1 MSGLAPRLREAETDE
16 FPHSLACDDDTLRTD
31 VEVDE
36 PLDVVQVRQRIG
48 HLQHTGQLSLL
59 SSVEHTTPPPS
70 TRRRLSRLSV
80 QSAKKSQPTL
90 KRYISRSIWS
100 TKKIQQTGNV
110 YLLDNHV
117 VQDFV

>member
-59 SSVEHTTPPPS
+59 SSVEHTPHH
-70 TRRRLSRLSV
+70 RRRLV
-80 QSAKKSQPTL
+80 VVFHGSAYRVRQ
-90 KRYISRSIWS
+90 
-100 TKKIQQTGNV
+100 KIPADV
-110 YLLDNHV
+110 EALYLA
-117 VQDFV
+117 